1 MVDVET
7 WKDLHELYPKN
18 PKILENIV
26 AQLEDKIARQ
36 QTRIKAMQRKIDR
49 YKKYARIKNRKE
61 NERIEKECKRI
72 TDFFDSGVF
81 NSGMQVKAR
90 FIKTWRAGETK

>member
-1 MVDVET
+1 MRTDYAA
-7 WKDLHELYPKN
+7 LAGL
-18 PKILENIV
+18 IV
-26 AQLEDKIARQ
+26 IQSR
-36 QTRIKAMQRKIDR
+36 RIKAMQRKIDR